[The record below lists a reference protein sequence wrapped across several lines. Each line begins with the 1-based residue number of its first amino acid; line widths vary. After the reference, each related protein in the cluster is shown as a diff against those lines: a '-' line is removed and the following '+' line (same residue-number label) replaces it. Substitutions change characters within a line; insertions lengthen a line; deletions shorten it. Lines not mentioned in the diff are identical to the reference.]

1 MKSKE
6 PMKLNLYQIDAFTNK
21 VFGGNPAAVVPLSYW
36 LEDELLQQIATEN
49 NLSETAFFVQH
60 KNEFQLR
67 WFTPV
72 AEVNLCGHATLAA
85 SYVIFEELNFNEKS
99 ICFSTKSGLLEVQKN
114 NDEYELNFPV
124 DEIEETGIS
133 NYLELFDVE
142 PIEACKGK
150 EDILLVFKNE
160 EEVRK
165 LKPNLSKIATSKSRG
180 VIATSVGNEVD
191 FVSRFFTPQLGINED
206 PVTGSAHT
214 TLVPFWA
221 KKLNQLQFTAKQIS
235 KRGGDLKCRLQG
247 DRVYIAGQAVCFMKG
262 EIQKL
267 N

>member
-1 MKSKE
+1 
-6 PMKLNLYQIDAFTNK
+6 MKLKLYQIDAFTNK
-21 VFGGNPAAVVPLSYW
+21 IFGGNPAAVVPLSNW

-114 NDEYELNFPV
+114 DDEYELNFPV
-124 DEIEETGIS
+124 DDIEKTDFY
-133 NYLELFDVE
+133 NYFELFDIK
-142 PIEACKGK
+142 PIEAWKGK
-150 EDILLVFKNE
+150 EDIMLVFENE
-160 EEVRK
+160 EEIRS
-165 LKPNLSKIATSKSRG
+165 LKPNLSKIATSESRG
-180 VIATSVGNEVD
+180 VIATSNGNDVD

-235 KRGGDLKCRLQG
+235 KRGGDLKCRLQD

-262 EIQKL
+262 EIQKT

>member
-1 MKSKE
+1 
-6 PMKLNLYQIDAFTNK
+6 MKLKLYQIDAFTNK
-21 VFGGNPAAVVPLSYW
+21 VFGGNPAAVVSLTYW
-36 LEDELLQQIATEN
+36 LEEELLQQIATEN

-72 AEVNLCGHATLAA
+72 DEVNLCGHATLAA
-85 SYVIFEELNFNEKS
+85 SYVIFEALNFKEKN
-99 ICFSTKSGLLEVQKN
+99 ICFSTKSGILKVQKN
-114 NDEYELNFPV
+114 NDGYELNFPV
-124 DEIEETGIS
+124 DDIEETDVS
-133 NYLELFDVE
+133 NYLEVFDIK
-142 PIEACKGK
+142 PIEAWKGK
-150 EDILLVFKNE
+150 EDLLLVFQNE
-160 EEVRK
+160 EEVRN
-165 LKPNLSKIATSKSRG
+165 LKPNLSKIAASESRG
-180 VIATSVGNEVD
+180 VIATSVGREVD

-235 KRGGDLKCRLQG
+235 KRGGDLKCRLQD
-247 DRVYIAGQAVCFMKG
+247 DRVYISGQAVCFMKG
-262 EIQKL
+262 EIQIT